1 MATKNALATIT
12 AIPQAMQQD
21 AGRYL
26 GKKQIDQFLATA
38 KVAEKDIA
46 PLRDDMLGLAAAKL
60 SHETSKLAMG
70 QYLSNIRQRTERYKG
85 IMARIMRGFGIGKR
99 RGDRLILAYE
109 GAAAMFSETVL
120 KAAIIK
126 GLDINNPSQKLPLG
140 KYTHVVKHLLPPPRN
155 PDPAQANEYIDQV
168 KQTYKDSQKRKA
180 KRNGPVDR
188 SADVEKDPAF
198 LLRQNYRGIK
208 NALQYIPKKKQA
220 DWFESLVG
228 MSLTHMGIASA
239 KTFKPEAIPESFD
252 RGAGRPTEIVEATA
266 AQPAA

>member
-1 MATKNALATIT
+1 MAKNTLATVT

-26 GKKQIDQFLATA
+26 GKKQIDQFLANA

-85 IMARIMRGFGIGKR
+85 IMARIMKGFGLGKR
-99 RGDRLILAYE
+99 QGDRLILAYE
-109 GAAAMFSETVL
+109 SAAAMFPESVL

-126 GLDINNPSQKLPLG
+126 GLDISNPTLKQPLG

-155 PDPAQANEYIDQV
+155 PDPVQANEYIDQV

-180 KRNGPVDR
+180 KRSGPVDR
-188 SADVEKDPAF
+188 SAEVEKDPKF
-198 LLRQNYRGIK
+198 LLRQQYRGIK
-208 NALQYIPKKKQA
+208 NALEYVPSRKRVE
-220 DWFESLVG
+220 WFESLVG
-228 MSLTHMGIASA
+228 MTHMGIASQ
-239 KTFKPEAIPESFD
+239 KSFKPEAIPESFD
-252 RGAGRPTEIVEATA
+252 RGAGRPSDATEQAQTA
-266 AQPAA
+266 A